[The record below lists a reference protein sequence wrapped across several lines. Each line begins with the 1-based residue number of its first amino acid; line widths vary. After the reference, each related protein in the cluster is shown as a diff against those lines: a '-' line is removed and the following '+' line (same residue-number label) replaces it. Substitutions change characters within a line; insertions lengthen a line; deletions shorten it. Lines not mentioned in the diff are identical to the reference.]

1 MDTQVILSII
11 IPMYN
16 PGISELRRCF
26 KSISS
31 IKLSMEVILIDDGSE
46 DQRVRAY
53 CESYIGKDARF
64 RYYYQKNR
72 GVSGARNRGLTK
84 AKGRYV
90 IFVDADDAIDSTA
103 INHLDPEDIEAAQL
117 ILFDLHEIN
126 PAGNMKRR
134 ELFPQDTGFISKEKV
149 IRYLL
154 TTSKLY
160 ESWGK
165 LFCMDIIRENRITF
179 PKGIY
184 QGEDVI
190 FNCRYIQCI
199 EKIYYCKEVLY
210 HYHYSMSN
218 TTRRFIKNP
227 LDRMNDVLANYKCLR
242 SLIESCVDKQEQSK
256 YIRMLDDG
264 YICGFGSRLMLL
276 SKYKLMSRDIREFIC
291 KEVKPLLLKDIR
303 NTFRKKPKACLFDLL
318 IRNNLWFAFSVLQ
331 HFKRAE
337 T

>member
-1 MDTQVILSII
+1 MDTQVMLSII

-16 PGISELRRCF
+16 PGLSDLRRCF

-31 IKLSMEVILIDDGSE
+31 IRHPMEVILIDDGSE
-46 DQRVRAY
+46 DKRVKEF

-72 GVSGARNRGLTK
+72 GVSGARNLGLTK

-90 IFVDADDAIDSTA
+90 TFVDADDAIDSTA
-103 INHLDPEDIEAAQL
+103 INNLELGAIKAAQL
-117 ILFDLHEIN
+117 VLFDIHEIN
-126 PAGNMKRR
+126 PAGSIKRR
-134 ELFPQDTGFISKEKV
+134 ELFPQDTGFVSKEKV

-160 ESWGK
+160 ESCGK
-165 LFCMDIIRENRITF
+165 LFCMDIIRNRRITF
-179 PKGIY
+179 PKGIS

-190 FNCRYIQCI
+190 FNCRYIQYI

-210 HYHYSMSN
+210 QYHYTMNN
-218 TTRRFIKNP
+218 TTKRFIKNP
-227 LDRMNDVLANYKCLR
+227 LDRLNDVLANYKCLR
-242 SLIESCVDKQEQSK
+242 SLIETSVEKQEQGK
-256 YIRMLDDG
+256 FIKILDDD

-276 SKYKLMSRDIREFIC
+276 SKYKLVNRDIREFIC
-291 KEVKPLLLKDIR
+291 KEVKPLLLKDVR
-303 NTFRKKPKACLFDLL
+303 NTFRKKPKACIFDLL
-318 IRNNLWFAFSVLQ
+318 IRNNLWFAFSILQ